1 MFLFFDQFQKRIY
14 TIAMTLPGFT
24 KKIKGGQGAGRKFA
38 RIKRA
43 VRIGIVAH
51 KKVALFRVLGM
62 ELS

>member
-14 TIAMTLPGFT
+14 TIAMTLPVFT
-24 KKIKGGQGAGRKFA
+24 KKIKGGQEAGRKFA
-38 RIKRA
+38 QIKRA
-43 VRIGIVAH
+43 VRVGIAAH